1 MDRIQSAIEKA
12 RVQREA
18 GGVPADAQAK
28 PGPARRPQDRAQI
41 PVADK
46 NVAAAWAE
54 LPAFKPA
61 PKLMQRNRIVT
72 FEGGGAAAPFDMMR
86 TKVLQQMRINNWR
99 RLAITS
105 PGSACGKTTLS
116 LNLAF
121 SLSRQGDERCALI
134 EMDMRRPSMARTLG
148 IQDQKLQF
156 SKVLTGEGKVQDHLL
171 RYGDNLA
178 FGPCH
183 DTVRNPSELLQAETT
198 VAALGALDQHLGL
211 TLALFD
217 MPPMLACD
225 DMLAFADNVDCVLLV
240 AAAESSTI
248 EQIDKCERELAEQTN
263 VLGVVLNKCR
273 YTENDTDYGYY
284 D

>member
-12 RVQREA
+12 RVQRAA
-18 GGVPADAQAK
+18 GGQPVETKAAT
-28 PGPARRPQDRAQI
+28 GPARRPQDRAAL
-41 PVADK
+41 PVAGK
-46 NVAAAWAE
+46 AVTEAWAA
-54 LPAFKPA
+54 LPAIQPA

-72 FEGGGAAAPFDMMR
+72 FEGGSAAAPFDMMR
-86 TKVLQQMRINNWR
+86 TKVLQQMRLNNWR

-105 PGSACGKTTLS
+105 PGSSCGKTTLS

-121 SLSRQGDERCALI
+121 SLGRQSDERCALI

-148 IQDQKLQF
+148 IADRKLQF
-156 SKVLTGEGKVQDHLL
+156 SKVLTGAGPLEENLV
-171 RYGDNLA
+171 RYGDTLA
-178 FGPCH
+178 FGPCNEV
-183 DTVRNPSELLQAETT
+183 VRNPSELLQAETT
-198 VAALGALDQHLGL
+198 AAALSALDQHLGL

-248 EQIDKCERELAEQTN
+248 EQIDKCERELSEQTN

-273 YTENDTDYGYY
+273 YTEDSADYGYY